1 MNFKLLSLVL
11 GVTALEFNTPLMG
24 GKKTTKLDEGQA
36 KKIEEALALTDKYK
50 SENEELK
57 ALAEKMKASQEEIQQ
72 ALTDA
77 LKSNNLDAQEN
88 MAASIEALGA
98 QCKKY
103 AESKN
108 SHSFAPVQGS
118 DDDPREDDEPKLE
131 GGYMD
136 PNDDIYQTLKNL

>member
-1 MNFKLLSLVL
+1 MKFKFLSLVL

-24 GKKTTKLDEGQA
+24 GKKTTKLDEEQA
-36 KKIEEALALTDKYK
+36 KKIEEALALTDQLKE
-50 SENEELK
+50 ENQALK

-88 MAASIEALGA
+88 MAASIESLGA

-118 DDDPREDDEPKLE
+118 DDDPREEDEPKLE

>member
-1 MNFKLLSLVL
+1 MKFKFLSLVL

-24 GKKTTKLDEGQA
+24 GKKTTKLDEEQA
-36 KKIEEALALTDKYK
+36 EKIEEALALTDKYK
-50 SENEELK
+50 AENEALK
-57 ALAEKMKASQEEIQQ
+57 AQAEKMKASQDEIQQ
-72 ALTDA
+72 ALNDA
-77 LKSNNLDAQEN
+77 LKSNDLEAQESIV
-88 MAASIEALGA
+88 ASITALGA

-118 DDDPREDDEPKLE
+118 DDDPREEDEPKLE